1 VRICYINPAGAALFE
16 HRYVERQ
23 HWGGAEAALVTQ
35 AKALAAG
42 GGFDVHMMID
52 GDRAGSERVD
62 GLTVH
67 RLHGTYRDQPL
78 AAFAEYR
85 RTFCRVLADID
96 ADVYV
101 QRGVPADLYF
111 LAALHCR
118 LRRKPYVQVLALAPL
133 RRLERFSPRAYLRW
147 IVLEQASL
155 RLATA
160 VVALAHDQLKTLPPS
175 VRAKTRV
182 IYEGKPLRE
191 LARERSFILWVGRAV
206 ESKRPHVFLD
216 LARALPGE
224 RFVMAV
230 AGPFT
235 GAVPPNVTV
244 RNNVPHDAMDDL
256 YASAKLVVHTSSLE
270 GFSNVFIEAW
280 KNGTPVISLDVDTD
294 GLLASQGLGRC
305 ASSVGELRQQV
316 TSLLGDRQ
324 AWDACSRNA
333 LAHAR
338 RHHDL
343 GRQMERWRALF
354 GELGGLSKD
363 AARELADGPS
373 SSSRQPAGP
382 PP

>member
-1 VRICYINPAGAALFE
+1 MRICYINPAGAALFE

-62 GLTVH
+62 GVTVH
-67 RLHGTYRDQPL
+67 RLPGTYRDQPL

-85 RTFCRVLADID
+85 RTFCRSLTDID
-96 ADVYV
+96 ADIYV

-118 LRRKPYVQVLALAPL
+118 LRHKPYVQVLALAPL
-133 RRLERFSPRAYLRW
+133 RRLGRFSPRAYLRW

-160 VVALAHDQLKTLPPS
+160 VVALAHDQLETLSPP
-175 VRAKTRV
+175 VRARTRV
-182 IYEGKPLRE
+182 IYEGKPQRE
-191 LARERSFILWVGRAV
+191 LVRERSFVLWVGRAV

-230 AGPFT
+230 AGPFDR
-235 GAVPPNVTV
+235 AVPPNVIV
-244 RNNVPHDAMDDL
+244 RHNVPHDAMDEL

-280 KNGTPVISLDVDTD
+280 KNGTPVVSLDVDTD
-294 GLLASQGLGRC
+294 RLIARHGLGRC
-305 ASSVGELRQQV
+305 ASSVEELHQQV
-316 TSLLGDRQ
+316 TALLGDQQ
-324 AWDACSRNA
+324 AWDACSRHA
-333 LAHAR
+333 RAHAR
-338 RHHDL
+338 QHHDL
-343 GRQMERWRALF
+343 DRQIERWRALF
-354 GELGGLSKD
+354 RALSGGAPLPRQ
-363 AARELADGPS
+363 AAGS
-373 SSSRQPAGP
+373 P
-382 PP
+382 P